1 MSRSGGP
8 FNKHLIKDGKLFW
21 IKRAD
26 DKNPD
31 LDVCHSSTGRFC
43 RTCCSISVRADLN
56 ISGELELRD
65 GSNRVIAN
73 ETLESV
79 PFGAV
84 KVL

>member
-8 FNKHLIKDGKLFW
+8 FNKHLIKDGKLLW

-31 LDVCHSSTGRFC
+31 LDVCHSSTGRFG

-65 GSNRVIAN
+65 GSNRVNAN
-73 ETLESV
+73 KTLESA